1 VLGASAES
9 PVLGVRTGL
18 LVTLGAVL
26 GGLAGLVAGVFLAVA
41 AAAIVPGG
49 RPVVLGSGVVGA
61 VLGAVVASW
70 GSIAVRAEERSRN
83 PRVEGIVSPLTFK
96 RSTGPARPSTTPVWR
111 PAEASEPARTPEPD
125 RNEEASEGKA
135 MQRETRDYTA
145 PREHTTPSAG
155 DLNALLGKGSEFEGK
170 LAFEGKVRIDG
181 TFTGEISTNDLLMVG
196 EGAKVQAEISCGTVI
211 VEGEVVGNIKATA
224 AVELRRPA
232 KVHGD
237 ITTPSLV
244 IEKGVV
250 FEGRSRMDELQ
261 SSNVVPIYATAEP
274 GE

>member
-1 VLGASAES
+1 MK
-9 PVLGVRTGL
+9 
-18 LVTLGAVL
+18 
-26 GGLAGLVAGVFLAVA
+26 
-41 AAAIVPGG
+41 
-49 RPVVLGSGVVGA
+49 
-61 VLGAVVASW
+61 W
-70 GSIAVRAEERSRN
+70 
-83 PRVEGIVSPLTFK
+83 RVEGIVSRLTFK
-96 RSTGPARPSTTPVWR
+96 RSSGPARPSTTPVWR
-111 PAEASEPARTPEPD
+111 PAEAPEPARAPESD
-125 RNEEASEGKA
+125 RKEEASEGNKT
-135 MQRETRDYTA
+135 MQQRDTRDYSA
-145 PREHTTPSAG
+145 PRDHATASAG

-196 EGAKVQAEISCGTVI
+196 DGAKVTAEISCGTVI
-211 VEGEVVGNIKATA
+211 VEGEVIGNIKATS

-250 FEGRSRMDELQ
+250 FEGRSKMDELQ

>member
-1 VLGASAES
+1 
-9 PVLGVRTGL
+9 
-18 LVTLGAVL
+18 
-26 GGLAGLVAGVFLAVA
+26 
-41 AAAIVPGG
+41 
-49 RPVVLGSGVVGA
+49 
-61 VLGAVVASW
+61 
-70 GSIAVRAEERSRN
+70 
-83 PRVEGIVSPLTFK
+83 
-96 RSTGPARPSTTPVWR
+96 VWR
-111 PAEASEPARTPEPD
+111 PAEAPEPANTADSGRK
-125 RNEEASEGKA
+125 EEASEGNKT
-135 MQRETRDYTA
+135 MQQRDTRDYSA
-145 PREHTTPSAG
+145 PREHTTGSSG

-181 TFTGEISTNDLLMVG
+181 TFSEISTNDLLMVG
-196 EGAKVQAEISCGTVI
+196 DGAKVTAEISCGTVI
-211 VEGEVVGNIKATA
+211 VEGEVIGNIKATS

-261 SSNVVPIYATAEP
+261 SSNVVPIYASAEP

>member
-1 VLGASAES
+1 
-9 PVLGVRTGL
+9 
-18 LVTLGAVL
+18 
-26 GGLAGLVAGVFLAVA
+26 
-41 AAAIVPGG
+41 
-49 RPVVLGSGVVGA
+49 
-61 VLGAVVASW
+61 
-70 GSIAVRAEERSRN
+70 
-83 PRVEGIVSPLTFK
+83 
-96 RSTGPARPSTTPVWR
+96 
-111 PAEASEPARTPEPD
+111 
-125 RNEEASEGKA
+125 
-135 MQRETRDYTA
+135 MQQRDTRDYSGT
-145 PREHTTPSAG
+145 REHTATPGAG

-196 EGAKVQAEISCGTVI
+196 DGAKVQAEISCGTVI
-211 VEGEVVGNIKATA
+211 VEGEVVGNIKATS

-261 SSNVVPIYATAEP
+261 SSNVVPIYASAEP
-274 GE
+274 GK

>member
-1 VLGASAES
+1 MK
-9 PVLGVRTGL
+9 
-18 LVTLGAVL
+18 
-26 GGLAGLVAGVFLAVA
+26 
-41 AAAIVPGG
+41 
-49 RPVVLGSGVVGA
+49 
-61 VLGAVVASW
+61 W
-70 GSIAVRAEERSRN
+70 
-83 PRVEGIVSPLTFK
+83 RVEGIVSRLTFK
-96 RSTGPARPSTTPVWR
+96 RSSGPARPSTTPVWR
-111 PAEASEPARTPEPD
+111 PAEAPEPARAPESG
-125 RNEEASEGKA
+125 RNEEASEGNKT
-135 MQRETRDYTA
+135 MQQRDTRDYSA
-145 PREHTTPSAG
+145 PRDTTAPSAG

-196 EGAKVQAEISCGTVI
+196 DGAKVTAEISCGTVI
-211 VEGEVVGNIKATA
+211 VEGEVIGNIKATS

-250 FEGRSRMDELQ
+250 FEGRSKMDELQ

>member
-1 VLGASAES
+1 
-9 PVLGVRTGL
+9 
-18 LVTLGAVL
+18 
-26 GGLAGLVAGVFLAVA
+26 
-41 AAAIVPGG
+41 
-49 RPVVLGSGVVGA
+49 
-61 VLGAVVASW
+61 
-70 GSIAVRAEERSRN
+70 
-83 PRVEGIVSPLTFK
+83 
-96 RSTGPARPSTTPVWR
+96 
-111 PAEASEPARTPEPD
+111 
-125 RNEEASEGKA
+125 
-135 MQRETRDYTA
+135 MQQRDTRDYSA
-145 PREHTTPSAG
+145 PRDTTTPSSG

-196 EGAKVQAEISCGTVI
+196 DGAKVTAEISCGTVI
-211 VEGEVVGNIKATA
+211 VEGEVIGNIKATS

-250 FEGRSRMDELQ
+250 FEGRSKMDELQ

>member
-1 VLGASAES
+1 M
-9 PVLGVRTGL
+9 
-18 LVTLGAVL
+18 
-26 GGLAGLVAGVFLAVA
+26 
-41 AAAIVPGG
+41 
-49 RPVVLGSGVVGA
+49 
-61 VLGAVVASW
+61 
-70 GSIAVRAEERSRN
+70 SR
-83 PRVEGIVSPLTFK
+83 LTFK
-96 RSTGPARPSTTPVWR
+96 RSSGPARPSTTPVWR
-111 PAEASEPARTPEPD
+111 PAEAPEAARTAEPG
-125 RNEEASEGKA
+125 RKEEASEGNKS
-135 MQRETRDYTA
+135 MQQRDTRDYSA
-145 PREHTTPSAG
+145 PREHTTTPSE
-155 DLNALLGKGSEFEGK
+155 LNALLGKGSEFEGK

-196 EGAKVQAEISCGTVI
+196 DGAKVTAEISCGTVI
-211 VEGEVVGNIKATA
+211 VEGEVIGNIKATS

-261 SSNVVPIYATAEP
+261 SSNVVPIYASAEP

>member
-1 VLGASAES
+1 
-9 PVLGVRTGL
+9 
-18 LVTLGAVL
+18 
-26 GGLAGLVAGVFLAVA
+26 
-41 AAAIVPGG
+41 
-49 RPVVLGSGVVGA
+49 
-61 VLGAVVASW
+61 
-70 GSIAVRAEERSRN
+70 
-83 PRVEGIVSPLTFK
+83 
-96 RSTGPARPSTTPVWR
+96 VWR
-111 PAEASEPARTPEPD
+111 PAEAPEPARTPEPG
-125 RNEEASEGKA
+125 RKEEASEGNKT
-135 MQRETRDYTA
+135 MQQRDTRDYS
-145 PREHTTPSAG
+145 PSRESATPSAG

-196 EGAKVQAEISCGTVI
+196 DGAKVQAEISCGTVI
-211 VEGEVVGNIKATA
+211 VEGEVTGNIKATS

-261 SSNVVPIYATAEP
+261 SSNVVPIYASATDDK
-274 GE
+274 

>member
-1 VLGASAES
+1 V
-9 PVLGVRTGL
+9 
-18 LVTLGAVL
+18 
-26 GGLAGLVAGVFLAVA
+26 
-41 AAAIVPGG
+41 
-49 RPVVLGSGVVGA
+49 
-61 VLGAVVASW
+61 
-70 GSIAVRAEERSRN
+70 SR
-83 PRVEGIVSPLTFK
+83 LTFK
-96 RSTGPARPSTTPVWR
+96 RSSGPARPSTTPVWR
-111 PAEASEPARTPEPD
+111 PAEAPEAARTAEPG
-125 RNEEASEGKA
+125 RKEEASEGNKS
-135 MQRETRDYTA
+135 MQQRDTRDYSA
-145 PREHTTPSAG
+145 PREYPTTPSAG

-196 EGAKVQAEISCGTVI
+196 DGAKVTAEISCGTVI
-211 VEGEVVGNIKATA
+211 VEGEVTGNIKATS

-261 SSNVVPIYATAEP
+261 SSNVVPIYASAEP